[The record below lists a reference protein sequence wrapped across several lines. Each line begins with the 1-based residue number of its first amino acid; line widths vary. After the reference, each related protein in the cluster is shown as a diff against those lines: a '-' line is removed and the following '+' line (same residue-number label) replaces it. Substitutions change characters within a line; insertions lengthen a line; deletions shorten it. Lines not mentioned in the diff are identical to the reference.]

1 MSVPFGKYQL
11 LRKIASGGMGQV
23 FLAREFGA
31 VERLVVLKLI
41 LPHLAEDEEFLTMFL
56 EEARLVARLQH
67 PNLVTILDLLE
78 VEGRHCLA
86 MEYVQGDDVRRLD
99 KQARLKGKLLPTG
112 LVLRLISEAAAGLD
126 YAHKARDAQG
136 QPLRLVHRDVSP
148 QNILVGFDG
157 AVKIIDFGVAKAA
170 GSSQQTATGVLKG
183 KYPYM
188 SPEQAS
194 GQAIDGRSD
203 QFALGVVMW
212 ELLTGKRL
220 FKGESDMMTLR
231 LVKDCQV
238 PPPSQLNPKLPPGV
252 DEVVMR
258 ALSPTPDKRY
268 PDCGALRLALED
280 YIIQLRLPASTAHLS
295 AYLRELYAERIA
307 LESDPSKL
315 DQLAEDA
322 DLDSKDKSNPSRSR
336 SAIPGSPAP
345 STPSRPSLPSVRSDT
360 RSRRAVD
367 ALIGPA
373 PHHAPRQEATR
384 GTEPIR
390 PPTQERRLPVVP
402 VAVGTAAALVI
413 AGMAVVFLRPTTVEQ
428 PQPQPPI
435 VQAPVDP
442 PVKPK
447 PPPEQ
452 PPPLPPE
459 PQKVELVLE
468 SEPKGA
474 AVQLDGEMLGVTPV
488 TLKLKPDSPP
498 SMVTLS
504 LQGYE
509 TATRKVSA
517 SDAPIQLVKL
527 ERQPTPKTP
536 GKKPPPGSSSLNIKT
551 GR

>member
-1 MSVPFGKYQL
+1 MAVPFGKYEL

-23 FLAREFGA
+23 FLARERGA

-41 LPHLAEDEEFLTMFL
+41 LPHLAEDEEFLSMFL

-99 KQARLKGKLLPTG
+99 KQARLKGKLLPAG
-112 LVLRLISEAAAGLD
+112 LVLRIISEAASGLD

-170 GSSQQTATGVLKG
+170 GSGQQTATGVLKG

-212 ELLTGKRL
+212 ELLTGRRL
-220 FKGESDMMTLR
+220 FKGETDMMTLR

-238 PPPSQLNPKLPPGV
+238 PPPSQLNPKLPPGL
-252 DEVVMR
+252 DAVVLR

-280 YIIQLRLPASTAHLS
+280 YIIQLRLAASTAHLS
-295 AYLRELYAERIA
+295 GYLRELYADRIA
-307 LESDPSKL
+307 TEADPSKL
-315 DQLAEDA
+315 DQLADDM
-322 DLDSKDKSNPSRSR
+322 DLDSKDRSNPSRSR
-336 SAIPGSPAP
+336 SGAQAIP
-345 STPSRPSLPSVRSDT
+345 STPSRSSLPSLAPRT
-360 RSRRAVD
+360 RSRQSVD

-373 PHHAPRQEATR
+373 PSPRHEVTR
-384 GTEPIR
+384 GTESLGM
-390 PPTQERRLPVVP
+390 PPSPRRFPLIP
-402 VAVGTAAALVI
+402 VAVGGAAALVI
-413 AGMAVVFLRPTTVEQ
+413 AGAAIVLLRQKPEQ
-428 PQPQPPI
+428 PPQVVQVVQVVQP
-435 VQAPVDP
+435 VE
-442 PVKPK
+442 PK
-447 PPPEQ
+447 PPPPVDPK
-452 PPPLPPE
+452 PPPPVE
-459 PQKVELVLE
+459 PRKVELEIL
-468 SEPKGA
+468 SEPLGA
-474 AVQLDGEMLGVTPV
+474 AVQLEGQLLGRTPV
-488 TLKLKPDSPP
+488 KLPLAPDAPP
-498 SMVTLS
+498 VMLTLS
-504 LQGYE
+504 LEGYSPHS
-509 TATRKVSA
+509 RQVSA
-517 SDAPIQLVKL
+517 ANAPSVLVAL
-527 ERQPTPKTP
+527 ERRSVSTRPP
-536 GKKPPPGSSSLNIKT
+536 GKKQGSSGSSSLGIKK

>member
-1 MSVPFGKYQL
+1 MAVPFGKYEL

-23 FLAREFGA
+23 FLARERGA

-99 KQARLKGKLLPTG
+99 KQARLKGRLLPPG
-112 LVLRLISEAAAGLD
+112 LVLRIISEAASGLD

-170 GSSQQTATGVLKG
+170 GSGHQTATGVLKG

-188 SPEQAS
+188 SPEQAG
-194 GQAIDGRSD
+194 GQHIDGRSD

-212 ELLTGKRL
+212 EMLTGRRL
-220 FKGESDMMTLR
+220 FKGETDMMTLR

-238 PPPSQLNPKLPPGV
+238 PPPSQLNPKLPPGI
-252 DEVVMR
+252 DEVVLR
-258 ALSPTPDKRY
+258 ALAPTPDKRY

-280 YIIQLRLPASTAHLS
+280 YIIQLRMAASTAHLS

-307 LESDPSKL
+307 TEADPSKL
-315 DQLAEDA
+315 DQLADDV

-336 SAIPGSPAP
+336 SGALPANP
-345 STPSRPSLPSVRSDT
+345 STPSRSSLPSLPPRT
-360 RSRRAVD
+360 RSRQSVE
-367 ALIGPA
+367 ALVGPA
-373 PHHAPRQEATR
+373 PAPRHEVTR
-384 GTEPIR
+384 GTESLGK
-390 PPTQERRLPVVP
+390 PTPARSFPLIP
-402 VAVGTAAALVI
+402 VAVGGAAALLI
-413 AGMAVVFLRPTTVEQ
+413 AGAAIVLLRQQP
-428 PQPQPPI
+428 PQPSQPPQPVLVA
-435 VQAPVDP
+435 VQPVE
-442 PVKPK
+442 PK
-447 PPPEQ
+447 PPVTVEPKPT
-452 PPPLPPE
+452 PPPPPVE
-459 PQKVELVLE
+459 PQKVELEIL
-468 SEPKGA
+468 SEPSGA
-474 AVQLDGEMLGVTPV
+474 SVLLGGQPLGKTPV
-488 TLKLKPDSPP
+488 KLPLAADAAPVS
-498 SMVTLS
+498 VTLS
-504 LQGYE
+504 LDGY
-509 TATRKVSA
+509 TPDTRQVSA
-517 SDAPIQLVKL
+517 ANAPTVRVAL
-527 ERQPTPKTP
+527 ERRAASTRP
-536 GKKPPPGSSSLNIKT
+536 GKKQQTSYGIKK

>member
-1 MSVPFGKYQL
+1 MAVPFGKYEL

-23 FLAREFGA
+23 FLARERSA

-99 KQARLKGKLLPTG
+99 KQARLKGRLLPPG
-112 LVLRLISEAAAGLD
+112 LVLRIISEAAAGLD

-148 QNILVGFDG
+148 QNILAGFDG

-170 GSSQQTATGVLKG
+170 GSGHHTATGVLKG

-194 GQAIDGRSD
+194 GHTVDGRSD

-238 PPPSQLNPKLPPGV
+238 PPPSQINPKLPPGLDQLV
-252 DEVVMR
+252 LR
-258 ALSPTPDKRY
+258 ALAPTPDKRY

-280 YIIQLRLPASTAHLS
+280 YIIQLRMPASTAHLS
-295 AYLRELYAERIA
+295 AYLRELYADRIA
-307 LESDPSKL
+307 QEADPLRL

-322 DLDSKDKSNPSRSR
+322 DLDTKDKSNPSRSR
-336 SAIPGSPAP
+336 SGLPGPAP
-345 STPSRPSLPSVRSDT
+345 ATPSRSSLPSLAS
-360 RSRRAVD
+360 RSRSRQAVD
-367 ALIGPA
+367 ALVGP
-373 PHHAPRQEATR
+373 APRQEPTR
-384 GTEPIR
+384 GTEALGR
-390 PPTQERRLPVVP
+390 PPSPRRRFPMVP
-402 VAVGTAAALVI
+402 VAVAAAVALVI
-413 AGMAVVFLRPTTVEQ
+413 AGAAVVFLRPAPPEPPPPPPVVNTQPPEPVQAVE
-428 PQPQPPI
+428 PQPP
-435 VQAPVDP
+435 PVP
-442 PVKPK
+442 A
-447 PPPEQ
+447 
-452 PPPLPPE
+452 E
-459 PQKVELVLE
+459 PMQVELVLS
-468 SEPKGA
+468 SEPAGA
-474 AVQLDGEMLGVTPV
+474 AVTLAGKSEPLGKTPV
-488 TLKLKPDSPP
+488 TLPLKPGGPP
-498 SMVTLS
+498 LSVTLT
-504 LQGYE
+504 LAGYE
-509 TATRKVSA
+509 TKIQEVSA
-517 SDAPIQLVKL
+517 ANAPSLLVAL
-527 ERQPTPKTP
+527 ERQRATPVRNP
-536 GKKPPPGSSSLNIKT
+536 GGKRTNPGGSLNIKK

>member
-23 FLAREFGA
+23 FLAREHGA

-41 LPHLAEDEEFLTMFL
+41 LPHLAEDEEFLTMFK

-67 PNLVTILDLLE
+67 PNLITILDLLE

-99 KQARLKGKLLPTG
+99 KQSRLKGKLLPTG
-112 LVLRLISEAAAGLD
+112 LVLRIISEAASGLD

-170 GSSQQTATGVLKG
+170 GNSQQTATGVLKG

-188 SPEQAS
+188 SPEQAA
-194 GQAIDGRSD
+194 GHHIDGRSD

-212 ELLTGKRL
+212 EMLTGRRL

-238 PPPSQLNPKLPPGV
+238 PPPSQLNPKLPPGL
-252 DEVVMR
+252 DEVLMR

-268 PDCGALRLALED
+268 PDCGEFRLALED
-280 YIIQLRLPASTAHLS
+280 FILQLRLPASTAHLS

-315 DQLAEDA
+315 DQLAADA

-336 SAIPGSPAP
+336 SAAPGNPPP

-373 PHHAPRQEATR
+373 PAPRPEATR
-384 GTEPIR
+384 GTEPLR
-390 PPTQERRLPVVP
+390 PPTRERRFPMVP
-402 VAVGTAAALVI
+402 VAVASAAVLVI
-413 AGMAVVFLRPTTVEQ
+413 AGSAVVFLRQKAPEQ
-428 PQPQPPI
+428 PLPPQT
-435 VQAPVDP
+435 VSHV
-442 PVKPK
+442 
-447 PPPEQ
+447 PPEQ
-452 PPPLPPE
+452 PERPEDPVQPPPPPE

-474 AVQLDGEMLGVTPV
+474 AVQLDGQMLGVTPV
-488 TLKLKPDSPP
+488 TLPLVPDAPHVL
-498 SMVTLS
+498 VTLS
-504 LQGYE
+504 LDGYE
-509 TATRKVSA
+509 TKELKVSA
-517 SDAPIQLVKL
+517 ADAPTQLVKL
-527 ERQPTPKTP
+527 ERRAANTRPSS
-536 GKKPPPGSSSLNIKT
+536 GKKPPPGSSLGIKT